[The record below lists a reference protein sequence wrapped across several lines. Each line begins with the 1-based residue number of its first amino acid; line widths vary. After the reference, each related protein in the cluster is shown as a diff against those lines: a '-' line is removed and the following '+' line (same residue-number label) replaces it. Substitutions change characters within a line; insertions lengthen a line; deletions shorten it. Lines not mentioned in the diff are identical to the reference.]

1 MLTKICIKCKIE
13 KDIFDFYKTK
23 AYKDG
28 YCARCKDCKIKDDKK
43 YYQKNKEKIK
53 KYNKKYRNEHKEK
66 VKQCEKEYRQN
77 NKEKIKEYRDN
88 YYKEQRKK
96 FPWKSHYKEAKSRCY
111 NPNRPNYKYYG
122 GCGIKFL
129 MTMEDFKF
137 LWFRDK
143 AYNTNQPSI
152 DRKNNDK
159 NYALENCR
167 FVELSENTL
176 KRNKKKY

>member
-1 MLTKICIKCKIE
+1 MEGEIMFSVKGQKKLLTKICTKCKIE
-13 KDIFDFYKTK
+13 KDTFDFYKIK

-28 YCARCKDCKIKDDKK
+28 YCTWCKDCKIK
-43 YYQKNKEKIK
+43 
-53 KYNKKYRNEHKEK
+53 YNKK
-66 VKQCEKEYRQN
+66 YRQN
-77 NKEKIKEYRDN
+77 NKEKIKEYRGN

-122 GCGIKFL
+122 GRGIKFL
-129 MTMEDFKF
+129 MTMENFKF

-143 AYNTNQPSI
+143 AYNMNQPSI

-159 NYALENCR
+159 NYILENCR